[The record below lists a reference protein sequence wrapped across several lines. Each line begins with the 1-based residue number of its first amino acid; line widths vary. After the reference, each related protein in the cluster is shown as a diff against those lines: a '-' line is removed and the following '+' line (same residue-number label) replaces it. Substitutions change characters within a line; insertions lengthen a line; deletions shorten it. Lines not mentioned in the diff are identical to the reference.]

1 MLDGLRGV
9 AALLIVIFH
18 HAGSNGPLPHAYLV
32 VDFFFLLSGFV
43 VASAYEPRL
52 LADPD
57 RRWFFRARL
66 VRLYPLYFLGT
77 VAGLIVASMT
87 GVLAELQATGF
98 LLTTLTL
105 SWLMLPTP
113 GMVILFPLDGAA
125 WSLFLELIANA
136 AYAVLAPR
144 LGWRGLIA
152 IMAISGVGLIAGG
165 VMAGNLNF
173 GTESGV
179 GMLGGLL
186 RVTFSFT
193 LGVTFYRLHTLGRLP
208 TLRAPAW
215 APAAALI
222 VLAML
227 PGGGPF
233 RWVID
238 VATVLVAFPIIM
250 LAGIEAQ
257 AGRLRGAF
265 AQLALISYPLYLL
278 HVPIRCGVAA
288 WVGKAALP
296 TLPVLL
302 AYVGLSVM
310 AAWAASRWYD
320 PGARRLLAQWTEA
333 REPRSRFA

>member
-9 AALLIVIFH
+9 AALLVVVFH
-18 HAGSNGPLPHAYLV
+18 HAGWNGPLPHAYLA

-66 VRLYPLYFLGT
+66 VRLYPLYLLGT
-77 VAGLIVASMT
+77 AAGLIVATMT
-87 GVLAELQATGF
+87 GVLAELQANGF

-113 GMVILFPLDGAA
+113 GMTVMFPLDGPA

-144 LGWRGLIA
+144 LGWRGLVA
-152 IMAISGVGLIAGG
+152 IVAIAGAG
-165 VMAGNLNF
+165 LVAGGAAVGNLSF
-173 GTESGV
+173 GGESGLSL
-179 GMLGGLL
+179 LGGLL
-186 RVTFSFT
+186 RVAFSFT
-193 LGVTFYRLHTLGRLP
+193 LGVIFYRLHALGRLP
-208 TLRAPAW
+208 HLRAPAW
-215 APAAALI
+215 APAAALV

-227 PGGGPF
+227 PGGGPL
-233 RWVID
+233 RGAID
-238 VATVLVAFPIIM
+238 VATVLVAFPVIM
-250 LAGIEAQ
+250 IAGVEAE

-265 AQLALISYPLYLL
+265 AQLALLSYPLYML
-278 HVPIRCGVAA
+278 HVPIRCAVAA
-288 WVGKAALP
+288 WVGRAALP

-302 AYVGLSVM
+302 TYVVLSVT
-310 AAWAASRWYD
+310 AAWLAGRWYD
-320 PGARRLLAQWTEA
+320 PAARRLLGDWTGA
-333 REPRSRFA
+333 RAPRSRYA